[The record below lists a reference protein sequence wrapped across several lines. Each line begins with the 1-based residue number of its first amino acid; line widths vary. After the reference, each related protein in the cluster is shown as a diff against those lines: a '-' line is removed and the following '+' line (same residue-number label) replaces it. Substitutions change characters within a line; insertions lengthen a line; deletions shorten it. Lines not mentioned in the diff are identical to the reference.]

1 MGVGKISA
9 KNLECAKEATKLE
22 RSIVPEKNRTMV
34 RRALLLGWPST
45 ALFLQ
50 LVLIVTTTAAFSTA
64 ALTSTTPSTR
74 SPVIGILS
82 QPDVDRNDGE
92 AHTPGF
98 FYIAASYVKWLEAG
112 GARSIPIP
120 YDATNELFDDI
131 FLEIDGLLLPGGSA
145 TFPPFLQYALDTIV
159 AANKDG
165 SRYFPVWGTCLGY
178 EFLIQYGGGIL
189 QTNYDAYNISLPLEN
204 VVASSSS
211 LYADPAIYETVR
223 NYPITMNNHHQG
235 ITPQDFADHP
245 MLSSWWNVTSINHDR
260 KGQPFVSTMEPI
272 APETLPIYGVQYHP
286 EKNAF
291 EYATYPGDGD
301 IPYEV
306 IDHSERGV
314 MFSLYTA
321 RFFINLARRSMQM
334 GRHTGRFPYVQQYPS
349 VPGLK
354 FELKYLIP
362 PSSSSSSL
370 HSSQSQQQ
378 PLSSSWR
385 QKSSSRDHSSLR
397 GGGADPTTIT
407 TTSSSSVLPF

>member
-1 MGVGKISA
+1 MTRGK
-9 KNLECAKEATKLE
+9 KCDGRE
-22 RSIVPEKNRTMV
+22 RSNKADSFVAKKTRTMV
-34 RRALLLGWPST
+34 LWRALLLWWWPST
-45 ALFLQ
+45 ALLHFV
-50 LVLIVTTTAAFSTA
+50 LVVTTTAAFSTSST
-64 ALTSTTPSTR
+64 LTTPATR

-92 AHTPGF
+92 AHTPGV

-120 YDATNELFDDI
+120 YDATNELFDKL
-131 FLEIDGLLLPGGSA
+131 FAEIDGLLLPGGSA

-159 AANKDG
+159 AANQDG
-165 SRYFPVWGTCLGY
+165 TRYFPVWGTCLGY
-178 EFLIQYGGGIL
+178 EFLIQYGGGML
-189 QTNYDAYNISLPLEN
+189 QANYDAYNISLPLEN
-204 VVASSSS
+204 VSSSSS
-211 LYADPAIYETVR
+211 LYADPAVYETVR
-223 NYPITMNNHHQG
+223 KYPITMNNHHQG

-245 MLSSWWNVTSINHDR
+245 RLSSWWNVTSINHDR
-260 KGQPFVSTMEPI
+260 NGQPFVSTIEPI

-301 IPYEV
+301 IPYET

-314 MFSLYTA
+314 NFSLYTA
-321 RFFINLARRSMQM
+321 RFFVNLARRSMQM
-334 GRHTGRFPYVQQYPS
+334 GRHHTGQFPYVQQYPS

-362 PSSSSSSL
+362 PSSSLSSTSL
-370 HSSQSQQQ
+370 HSSQPQQQ
-378 PLSSSWR
+378 PLFSSWR
-385 QKSSSRDHSSLR
+385 QKSSSHDHSSLR